1 METELKLL
9 IAPDDAPAFR
19 RLALLKK
26 FAAAKP
32 VTRLLRNTYF
42 DTPDLDLK
50 SHGMELRVRRVGDV
64 SIQTLKAG
72 GPANE
77 AGLHQRYEW
86 ETRVDGLLPELGSLI
101 ALIRAGSTLKKV
113 ISGPGVAKG
122 LAPVFSSDIRRTVWN
137 LRLAQGSEVELSLD
151 LGELKHGEQREAISE
166 VEIELKAGAT
176 QALFDLALQLQA
188 HVPLRVG
195 NRSKAARGYAL
206 QATVAAAAMQARPM
220 TLRAEMNVEACF
232 QTIFSGCITQ
242 MQDNEIGVLQGEDPE
257 SIHQMRVGMRRL
269 RSALRLFARWIPFPP
284 TLEQE
289 LGWLASELGAA
300 RDADVLADGTLPK
313 AIEICPQ
320 EAELLALRDVVST
333 IACEKRQQAAAAVAS
348 VRHSRLMLR
357 LVAWLHTSHWRESLT
372 ETARGCLA
380 APLAR
385 RATRI
390 LACRHKKLIKLG
402 RRLTESTPEV
412 RHEVRIAAKKARYA
426 TEFFQSLYPSRRVK
440 RYVSGLEA
448 LQDRLGWLN
457 DAAVADSLLRELE
470 VHRPGLTRGASF
482 ARGCLCA
489 TTKEDLR
496 GLDKLWK
503 GFTMTKPPWDRKK

>member
-176 QALFDLALQLQA
+176 QALFDLALQLQS

-195 NRSKAARGYAL
+195 NRS
-206 QATVAAAAMQARPM
+206 
-220 TLRAEMNVEACF
+220 
-232 QTIFSGCITQ
+232 
-242 MQDNEIGVLQGEDPE
+242 
-257 SIHQMRVGMRRL
+257 
-269 RSALRLFARWIPFPP
+269 
-284 TLEQE
+284 
-289 LGWLASELGAA
+289 
-300 RDADVLADGTLPK
+300 
-313 AIEICPQ
+313 
-320 EAELLALRDVVST
+320 
-333 IACEKRQQAAAAVAS
+333 
-348 VRHSRLMLR
+348 
-357 LVAWLHTSHWRESLT
+357 
-372 ETARGCLA
+372 
-380 APLAR
+380 
-385 RATRI
+385 
-390 LACRHKKLIKLG
+390 
-402 RRLTESTPEV
+402 
-412 RHEVRIAAKKARYA
+412 
-426 TEFFQSLYPSRRVK
+426 
-440 RYVSGLEA
+440 
-448 LQDRLGWLN
+448 
-457 DAAVADSLLRELE
+457 
-470 VHRPGLTRGASF
+470 
-482 ARGCLCA
+482 
-489 TTKEDLR
+489 
-496 GLDKLWK
+496 
-503 GFTMTKPPWDRKK
+503 